1 MTYQLL
7 ATKLENAGFRLFR
20 LKHCSTA
27 KYEAQEALSGITHYV
42 NDQTLKY
49 FKARILKAK
58 PILNN
63 TFYMIL
69 ESCSMDSHHTTRGF
83 RVIVFDLNGDT
94 VNRPSLEEMRSKPA
108 TALKDYENWLKTFNP
123 EDHYKRR
130 IEDKIRSLNH
140 KIELLETF

>member
-7 ATKLENAGFRLFR
+7 ATKLENAGFQLFK

-27 KYEAQEALSGITHYV
+27 KYEAQEALSGITHYL
-42 NDQTLKY
+42 NDKTLKY
-49 FKARILKAK
+49 FKSRILKAK

-69 ESCSMDSHHTTRGF
+69 ESCSMDYHHTTRGF
-83 RVIVFDLNGDT
+83 RVVIFDLNGDT

-140 KIELLETF
+140 KIELLKTF